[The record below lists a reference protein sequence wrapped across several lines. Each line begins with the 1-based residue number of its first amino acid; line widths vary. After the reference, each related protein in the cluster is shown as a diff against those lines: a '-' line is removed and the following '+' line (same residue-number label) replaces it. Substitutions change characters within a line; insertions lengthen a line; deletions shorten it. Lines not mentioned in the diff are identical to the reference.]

1 MSDFLKVGL
10 LIVKNIGG
18 KKKFLVCQKDNFTS
32 QYIMP
37 GGQIDKDDEIECLR
51 EEIREELDSSF
62 DSDKLSYLGTYED
75 VAAGAEDRKVIIK
88 LYKGELL
95 ENPKPSSE
103 IIKLIWLGKNDDL
116 NDVSPVI
123 KNKII
128 PDLEKRKIN
137 AGTIL

>member
-10 LIVKNIGG
+10 LVVKIINGE
-18 KKKFLVCQKDNFTS
+18 KKFLVCQKDNFTS

-51 EEIREELDSSF
+51 EEIREELNSSF
-62 DSDKLSYLGTYED
+62 DSNKLEFIGVYED
-75 VAAGAEDRKVIIK
+75 IAAGAEDRKVVIK
-88 LYKGELL
+88 LYKGELT
-95 ENPKPSSE
+95 EDPKPSSE

-116 NDVSPVI
+116 SNVSPAI

-128 PDLEKRKIN
+128 PDLAKRDVI
-137 AGTIL
+137 